1 MPSDALTTAV
11 PRPAGRPVT
20 IDPDAV
26 AAIALQLFAERGYE
40 QTSME
45 DIAREAGIGRKSL
58 YRYFSSK
65 AELVWGGMEPVVE
78 TSGRVLDSARGGAS
92 DGDVLAGLREAAV
105 AGVAVLPDLAVT
117 RGRLRL
123 IAEHP
128 ELASR
133 SYESLTPQRE
143 RTRAYLVAAGVSED
157 VARYLCAAL
166 IGATFEAWMQWA
178 AGTDPDPTP
187 YLVAAVGVLRV
198 PEA

>member
-1 MPSDALTTAV
+1 
-11 PRPAGRPVT
+11 VT

-26 AAIALQLFAERGYE
+26 AAIALRLFAERGHE
-40 QTSME
+40 RTSME

-78 TSGRVLDSARGGAS
+78 ASRLVLDSARAEGPGG
-92 DGDVLAGLREAAV
+92 DILAGLRDAAV
-105 AGVAVLPDLAVT
+105 AGVTVLPDLAVT

-133 SYESLTPQRE
+133 SYESLAPQRE
-143 RTRAYLVAAGVSED
+143 RTRAYLMSAGVSGD
-157 VARYLCAAL
+157 VAGYLCAAL

-178 AGTDPDPTP
+178 AGTDPDPVP

-198 PEA
+198 PESTRAG